1 MTAHAKPYRL
11 FCFGY
16 GYCCD
21 YLGHDLL
28 ARQDWSVAGTTR
40 DPEKRAVLN
49 ERGVDAYIFDADIPL
64 ADPATT
70 LKDTTH
76 LLISTPPCTDGDP
89 AFMAHAQDILK
100 LENLQWVGYLSTT
113 GVYGDRGGDWVNEAS
128 ERQPSSQR
136 GSRREKA
143 EDQWLSMFKSNG
155 LPLHIFRLAGI
166 YGPGR
171 SALDSIRAGRA
182 RRIDKPGHAFSR
194 IHVED
199 IVRILQASMQRPNP
213 GGIYNVADDEATPSH
228 EVIAYACKL
237 LGRPVPPLETF
248 DEADL
253 SPMARSFYYDNKRVK
268 NERIK
273 SELGVEL
280 KYKTYR
286 EGLQGCL
293 DAEEYALSI
302 FKTGGKLF

>member
-1 MTAHAKPYRL
+1 LSLASIPYRL

-21 YLGHDLL
+21 YLGYDLVG
-28 ARQDWSVAGTTR
+28 REDWQVAGTTR
-40 DPEKRAVLN
+40 DAEKRDILK
-49 ERGVDAYIFDADIPL
+49 ERGVEAYIFDKDVPL
-64 ADPATT
+64 PDPAS
-70 LKDTTH
+70 LLENTTH
-76 LLISTPPCTDGDP
+76 LLISTPPDSEGDP
-89 AFMAHAQDILK
+89 VFQAHAQDILS
-100 LENLQWVGYLSTT
+100 LPNLQWVGYLSTT
-113 GVYGDRGGDWVNEAS
+113 GVYGDRGGEWVNEAS
-128 ERQPSSQR
+128 QRQPSSQR

-143 EDQWLSMFKSNG
+143 EDQWLSLFKNYG

-199 IVRILQASMQRPNP
+199 IVRVLQASMQRPNP
-213 GGIYNVADDEATPSH
+213 GAIYNVADDEAAPSH
-228 EVIAYACKL
+228 KVIEHACKL
-237 LGRPVPPLETF
+237 LRRPVPELEMF

-273 SELGVEL
+273 NELGVVL

-286 EGLQGCL
+286 EGLQACL
-293 DAEEYALSI
+293 DAEEYALSV
-302 FKTGGKLF
+302 FKSNGKLF